1 MSSCVGVPGGGLGV
15 RILVLQAQLRI
26 VLGGFF
32 FVRFGGATYG
42 SWGRVERIDGC
53 CTCWWVREG
62 RVDELK
68 ALLAVAFA
76 DYKASANVHFLFK
89 VGSAAV

>member
-1 MSSCVGVPGGGLGV
+1 M
-15 RILVLQAQLRI
+15 
-26 VLGGFF
+26 
-32 FVRFGGATYG
+32 
-42 SWGRVERIDGC
+42 ERIDGC